1 MKYIIISLVIMVLL
15 TYVLGWID
23 LVQNKM
29 LTGNWIK
36 DILKSFSYY
45 ISWVIPY
52 WWLIIIIGTIVLALL
67 IFGVKAGINRLR

>member
-1 MKYIIISLVIMVLL
+1 MVLL